1 MQPMIRL
8 GAFAFFLFAT
18 MAFSNNLTAQR
29 GFDQFGT
36 EQGIRIQYR
45 WARHNPVDP
54 TSNAALSLRL
64 TNEHPHPVNVT
75 LTVTFYRNHQIMFE
89 SRDNNYCFEAG
100 QSLRGSLANL
110 RFMAEG
116 ISLDMVRE
124 PWFSWKISAI
134 EVKPVGS
141 CK

>member
-1 MQPMIRL
+1 MNRIIVSVLLLFISTALIRP
-8 GAFAFFLFAT
+8 AFG
-18 MAFSNNLTAQR
+18 QR
-29 GFDQFGT
+29 GFDQYGT

-45 WARHNPVDP
+45 WARHIPVDP

-64 TNEHPHPVNVT
+64 TNEHPYAVNVT
-75 LTVTFYRNHQIMFE
+75 LSVTFYRNHQIMFE
-89 SRDNNYCFEAG
+89 SRDNNYCLEAG

-134 EVKPVGS
+134 EVKQVGS